1 MHKIATLCLGL
12 AGFFVNHS
20 IIAQGTLSQSVLI
33 EDSRQMLSLL
43 ESVHPQPYMKSG
55 GKIAF
60 HRRYQN
66 VLNAIPDNGMS
77 REDFRGLLSPL
88 VAAVGDGHTYVYPD
102 GPFDF
107 AGIPLLFY
115 VVQKDLYVSAVL
127 EEGHRQF
134 IGARLRA
141 VQGVGMDELVRRTR
155 AYYGAD
161 NVYGTLVQLANFEL
175 FLAKKAVLE
184 DLVPEWQD
192 TSRVNILIQLPD
204 GELREVALP
213 TRPRPN
219 TRFLR
224 PQDRL
229 ALPQLN
235 GLEFGW
241 GFLNDRKTV
250 AYLRVLRMTKNRETY
265 EKRATYS
272 DVSEE
277 VFDFHRSI
285 YKNGEDPTFEE
296 ALSALPSLT
305 ESLVG
310 LFEQMRSA
318 KSTSLIVDLR
328 TNVGGWA
335 LPADI
340 LIYFLYGK
348 DALIDV
354 HRRVNIATRK
364 LSPEYLDDDP
374 DQSLDELNNIAIS
387 RGRRDYLLTETDY
400 DFSDPNMLVGGRLP
414 KSYARQL
421 VEDDLALSP
430 TFFAEYQAGIH
441 SAYHVPQ
448 NVIVLTD
455 SATFSAGFML
465 AQYLKLLGATVVGN
479 VPSQN
484 IGQMGETLSYQLQHS
499 RLSGTISR
507 SFLVHNA
514 GMTNSNAA
522 ESVLRPDHELTYEK
536 LKEYGFS
543 RSSAVEYALE
553 IIEMRQ
559 SGTRSE
565 D

>member
-1 MHKIATLCLGL
+1 MHKIATVCLGL
-12 AGFFVNHS
+12 AGFLVNHS
-20 IIAQGTLSQSVLI
+20 TIAQGTLSQSALI

-43 ESVHPQPYMKSG
+43 ESVHPQPYLKSG

-66 VLNAIPDNGMS
+66 ILNAVPDNGMS

-88 VAAVGDGHTYVYPD
+88 VAAVGDGHTNVYPD
-102 GPFDF
+102 GPLDF

-127 EEGHRQF
+127 DEGHRQF

-141 VQGVGMDELVRRTR
+141 VEGVGMDELVRRTR

-175 FLAKKAVLE
+175 FLAKKTVLE
-184 DLVPEWQD
+184 DLIPEWHD
-192 TSRVNILIQLPD
+192 KSRVNILIQLPD

-219 TRFLR
+219 PRFLR
-224 PQDRL
+224 LQDRL
-229 ALPQLN
+229 ALPLLN

-241 GFLNDRKTV
+241 GFLDDRKAV
-250 AYLRVLRMTKNRETY
+250 AYLRVLRMTKNRETF

-272 DVSEE
+272 DVAEE
-277 VFDFHRSI
+277 VFEFHRDV
-285 YKNGEDPTFEE
+285 YKNEEDPPFEE

-305 ESLVG
+305 ESFVG
-310 LFEQMRSA
+310 LFEQMNGA
-318 KSTSLIVDLR
+318 KTTSLIIDLR
-328 TNVGGWA
+328 TNIGGWA

-348 DALIDV
+348 DSLIDV
-354 HRRVNIATRK
+354 HRRANIATRK
-364 LSPEYLDDDP
+364 LSPEYFNDDP
-374 DQSLDELNNIAIS
+374 DQSLDKLNNIAIS

-414 KSYARQL
+414 ESYARQL

-430 TFFAEYQAGIH
+430 TFFAEYQAGTH
-441 SAYHVPQ
+441 SAYHAPQ

-455 SATFSAGFML
+455 SATFSAGFMF
-465 AQYLKLLGATVVGN
+465 AQYLKLLGATMVGN

-484 IGQMGETLSYQLQHS
+484 IGQMGETLSYQLKHS
-499 RLSGTISR
+499 RLGGTISR

-514 GMTNSNAA
+514 GMTDSNAA
-522 ESVLRPDHELTYEK
+522 ESLLMPDYELTYEK

-543 RSSAVEYALE
+543 RSSAVEFALE

-559 SGTRSE
+559 SGTRPKG
-565 D
+565 